1 MKKYFAMLL
10 TVLACIS
17 LTACG
22 SSADVS
28 TSPLDR
34 GDDYYDDY
42 YDENQ
47 DADDESD
54 WQTQEDSEVSDP
66 GEAPEPEVTVAP
78 SVTIEDA
85 RNSIAVFQKMAAAVT
100 KDHKLYVWGKDAL
113 DNITYDKTVTGT
125 AIEPTLV
132 AEGVVKIFPD
142 DAGSALVLK
151 EDGSLWGFG
160 DFSKYTSGFENW
172 TIEEWLENSRFL
184 QKIADN
190 VKSATCNG
198 VVAAYVR
205 EDGTVVCL
213 ESATS
218 CSKSEVENI
227 TDVKEIASGYF
238 FVMALKEDG
247 TLWGLGDDRNEILGV
262 DIKAGYQP
270 SYIQIMTDVAA
281 IEVADLA
288 CYAIK
293 TDGSLWS
300 WGDNDNPGRLGTGN
314 WAEQRTP
321 VKIMDNVASVSYR
334 GHTVYAVTTDGELY
348 AWGGAGPISAKS
360 NCPQKCADGVA
371 AAESYFYG
379 QLIVKEDG
387 TLYTGG
393 DNIFLQ
399 LGYETSEEKTSELRE
414 CLTGILLP

>member
-1 MKKYFAMLL
+1 MKRYFLMLL
-10 TVLACIS
+10 AVLVCVG
-17 LTACG
+17 LMACG
-22 SSADVS
+22 GTEAVDTPF
-28 TSPLDR
+28 TS
-34 GDDYYDDY
+34 GDDYYDY
-42 YDENQ
+42 NQ
-47 DADDESD
+47 DAGYESD
-54 WQTQEDSEVSDP
+54 WQASEDSEVSVP
-66 GEAPEPEVTVAP
+66 TEAPEPEVTVAP

-85 RNSIAVFQKMAAAVT
+85 RNSIAVFRSMAAAVT
-100 KDHKLYVWGKDAL
+100 KDHKLYVWGKGAL
-113 DNITYDKTVTGT
+113 DNITYDKAATGN

-142 DAGSALVLK
+142 DASSGMVLK
-151 EDGSLWGFG
+151 EDGSLWGFQ
-160 DFSKYTSGFENW
+160 DYAKYAIEAENW
-172 TIEEWLENSRFL
+172 TYDELKENRRFL
-184 QKIADN
+184 QKIADH
-190 VKSATCNG
+190 VKSATCSG
-198 VVAAYVR
+198 VVAAYVK
-205 EDGTVVCL
+205 EDGAVVCL

-218 CSKSEVENI
+218 CSKTEVENI
-227 TDVKEIASGYF
+227 TGVKEIASGYF

-247 TLWGLGDDRNEILGV
+247 TLWGLGDDRNRILGIDV
-262 DIKAGYQP
+262 KAAVQP
-270 SYIQIMTDVAA
+270 SYVQIMTDVAD

-300 WGDNDNPGRLGTGN
+300 WGKNDNPGRLGTGN

-348 AWGGAGPISAKS
+348 AWGGAGPISEKS
-360 NCPQKCADGVA
+360 NRPIKCADGVA
-371 AAESYFYG
+371 AAESYYYG

-393 DNIFLQ
+393 DNIYLQ

-414 CLTGILLP
+414 CLTDILLP

>member
-1 MKKYFAMLL
+1 MKKYFVMLL
-10 TVLACIS
+10 AVLTCVG
-17 LTACG
+17 LLACG
-22 SSADVS
+22 SSADEGK
-28 TSPLDR
+28 SPLTQ
-34 GDDYYDDY
+34 GNDYYDY
-42 YDENQ
+42 
-47 DADDESD
+47 ESD
-54 WQTQEDSEVSDP
+54 WQTPEGEEVSAP
-66 GEAPEPEVTVAP
+66 TETPEPEVTVAP

-85 RNSIAVFQKMAAAVT
+85 RNSIALFRTMAAAVT

-113 DNITYDKTVTGT
+113 DNITYDKAATGPAT
-125 AIEPTLV
+125 LPTLV

-142 DAGSALVLK
+142 DVSAGMVLK
-151 EDGSLWGFG
+151 EDGSLWGFQ
-160 DFSKYTSGFENW
+160 DYARYATEAENW
-172 TIEEWLENSRFL
+172 TYDELEENRRFL

-198 VVAAYVR
+198 VITAYVR
-205 EDGTVVCL
+205 DDGTVVCL
-213 ESATS
+213 RSATN

-334 GHTVYAVTTDGELY
+334 GSTVYAVTTDGELY
-348 AWGGAGPISAKS
+348 AWGAAGPISEKS
-360 NCPQKCADGVA
+360 NSPQKCMDGVV
-371 AAESYFYG
+371 AAEAYYYG
-379 QLIVKEDG
+379 HLIVKEDG

-393 DNIFLQ
+393 NNTYKQ

-414 CLTGILLP
+414 CLIDILLP